1 MCCFLILLIQV
12 IFAEVVSAHK
22 ELQELLEEEISLA
35 LVHSGSAVDAVKALR
50 KHEHL
55 LAKRSLFKAVARL
68 ALQMS
73 RFYFLLLVPICPN
86 LFPAFVII
94 CVATSR
100 LFLTVR
106 PRTAPPHELQKMYSS
121 CSFFWRGSTQQTAKS
136 ASGLRTWMK
145 TNLKHLDFPRLPRHL
160 DVLLDFKIF
169 QVFLGARPCTRAS

>member
-73 RFYFLLLVPICPN
+73 RFYFLSLSQFVPTCPN

-106 PRTAPPHELQKMYSS
+106 PRTVPPHELQK
-121 CSFFWRGSTQQTAKS
+121 CIARALF
-136 ASGLRTWMK
+136 SGGAPLSK
-145 TNLKHLDFPRLPRHL
+145 LPSQLQDSEH
-160 DVLLDFKIF
+160 
-169 QVFLGARPCTRAS
+169 G

>member
-1 MCCFLILLIQV
+1 MCRFLILLIQV

-22 ELQELLEEEISLA
+22 ELQELLEEDISLA

-86 LFPAFVII
+86 LSQLIS
-94 CVATSR
+94 C
-100 LFLTVR
+100 LCDHLCCNLTLVSDS
-106 PRTAPPHELQKMYSS
+106 TAPYGPAT
-121 CSFFWRGSTQQTAKS
+121 RVAK
-136 ASGLRTWMK
+136 
-145 TNLKHLDFPRLPRHL
+145 N
-160 DVLLDFKIF
+160 V
-169 QVFLGARPCTRAS
+169 